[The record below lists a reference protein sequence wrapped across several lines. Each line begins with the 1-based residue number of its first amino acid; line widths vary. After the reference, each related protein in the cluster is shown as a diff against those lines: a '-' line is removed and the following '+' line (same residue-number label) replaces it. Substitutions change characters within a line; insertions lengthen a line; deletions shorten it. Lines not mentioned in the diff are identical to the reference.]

1 MHAKP
6 EQTLLKYRR
15 VEKDG
20 ALMADKESSGAV
32 CKAMS
37 SLTEGSLEVL
47 FGSLYLF
54 LVRAEHI
61 PEHAWYDVVEHV
73 LNKLH

>member
-20 ALMADKESSGAV
+20 ALMADKESSGAI

-54 LVRAEHI
+54 
-61 PEHAWYDVVEHV
+61 WYGLSTF
-73 LNKLH
+73 LNMLGVMS